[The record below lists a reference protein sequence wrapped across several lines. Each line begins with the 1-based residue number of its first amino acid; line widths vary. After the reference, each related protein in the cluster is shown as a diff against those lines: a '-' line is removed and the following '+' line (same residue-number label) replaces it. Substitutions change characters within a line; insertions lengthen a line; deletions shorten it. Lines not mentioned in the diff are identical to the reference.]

1 MKSDKLSSIVSRE
14 VMINLEI
21 PIKHISY
28 LYFNFKITFEKGIKM
43 LSILTRRANTSNAMN
58 EAEMAQELL
67 RGGMQDLHKCCYPF
81 KSMLKTTKKIGSRYS
96 YCLHCRKWSFL
107 GKCYFFCL
115 VYIFS
120 RLTYTAAS
128 YLAVS
133 ASVSVSCLCRVF

>member
-1 MKSDKLSSIVSRE
+1 MRINLVPQKKCCKWVQGAKLWWAPYYTLGSSVKSDKLSSIVSRE

-96 YCLHCRKWSFL
+96 YCLHCRK
-107 GKCYFFCL
+107 
-115 VYIFS
+115 
-120 RLTYTAAS
+120 
-128 YLAVS
+128 
-133 ASVSVSCLCRVF
+133 